1 MENRRGY
8 RQTGFK
14 SRLVQLASVLRTEQ
28 IRIGSGVCKYG
39 FDLGTGANF
48 HSRATLALQTQIREL
63 CAFDYSRYAQLPLDR
78 FPFIQ
83 SLGHLSLFSSYIRD
97 KYFPKDSFSRSRR
110 AAKCL
115 SRVSRLTC
123 VIRLRGKL
131 RQSRIPSLFLSSF
144 PDTDTFE
151 TISPLDNPPLNK
163 GDFEGF

>member
-83 SLGHLSLFSSYIRD
+83 SLGHLPLFSYAR
-97 KYFPKDSFSRSRR
+97 
-110 AAKCL
+110 
-115 SRVSRLTC
+115 
-123 VIRLRGKL
+123 
-131 RQSRIPSLFLSSF
+131 
-144 PDTDTFE
+144 
-151 TISPLDNPPLNK
+151 
-163 GDFEGF
+163 